1 MAVSPIVLAYSIF
14 PAFSDNSRQIR
25 LLSRSVNVDYC
36 KLIQGITAI
45 RISFGEFFVKTT
57 IIARQFST
65 LLSKRIRK
73 IDSVASETTLY
84 YNNYNWQV
92 LAEYNGSNNCQR
104 YFVYGNYIDE
114 PLLMVNVAA
123 NPDVDYYY
131 VHDHLYSPVALL
143 ASDGTMAECYE

>member
-36 KLIQGITAI
+36 KLIQSITAI
-45 RISFGEFFVKTT
+45 RISFGEIFVKTS
-57 IIARQFST
+57 IIAGQFST
-65 LLSKRIRK
+65 LLGRRIRK

-92 LAEYNGSNNCQR
+92 LAQYDGSNNCLR
-104 YFVYGNYIDE
+104 YFVYGNYIYE
-114 PLLMVNVAA
+114 PLLIVNVAA
-123 NPDVDYYY
+123 SFDED
-131 VHDHLYSPVALL
+131 L
-143 ASDGTMAECYE
+143 